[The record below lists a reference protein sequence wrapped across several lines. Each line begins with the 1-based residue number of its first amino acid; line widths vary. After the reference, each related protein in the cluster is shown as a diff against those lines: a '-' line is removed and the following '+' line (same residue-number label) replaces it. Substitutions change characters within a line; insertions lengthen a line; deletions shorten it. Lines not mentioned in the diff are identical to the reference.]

1 MNQIYKKLLKNKID
15 QFITD
20 FKSSKELFESLDNQN
35 KLFHP
40 GEFGLFRENICDEL
54 IKFTIPNKYN
64 TGTGFLINSF
74 DEISTQ
80 CDIVI
85 YDLSN
90 TPLIQDSSNNRFFPV
105 ESVLGIGEIKSK
117 LTIKKLCEAL
127 VKLSKNK
134 AIKKINQNNVF
145 CVNKPNNNTFNPK
158 VNCYD
163 TIFSFLICDEIE
175 NFNYARI
182 NQEMNTFYKKNNID
196 YEFRHNFIL
205 SISDGVS
212 MYKNQ
217 FNDIDPKISQNTPMY
232 FPKYMDYEFE
242 NLHINNGNVENLTY
256 FLTSLSNF
264 LANVNIYYPEPNAYN

>member
-1 MNQIYKKLLKNKID
+1 MNQIYKKLLKNKIE

-20 FKSSKELFESLDNQN
+20 FKSSNELFESLDKRN

-40 GEFGLFRENICDEL
+40 GEFGLFRENICDGL

-85 YDLSN
+85 YDLNN

-105 ESVLGIGEIKSK
+105 ESVIGIGEIKSK

-134 AIKKINQNNVF
+134 SIKKINNIL
-145 CVNKPNNNTFNPK
+145 CVNKPDKNTFDPK
-158 VNCYD
+158 ANSFD

-175 NFNYARI
+175 NFDYEKI
-182 NQEMNTFYKKNNID
+182 TQEMNIIYEENNIE

-205 SISDGVS
+205 SISDGVF
-212 MYKNQ
+212 MYRNQ
-217 FNDIDPKISQNTPMY
+217 FADLSYAVPQNQLMY
-232 FPKYMDYEFE
+232 FSKFFEKEFQNSFVNKGDIE
-242 NLHINNGNVENLTY
+242 NVTI

-264 LANVNIYYPEPNAYN
+264 LANVNIFYPEPNAYN